1 MATTIN
7 LDTSQRVDIT
17 CRRGDTFSLRLTLT
31 DATDPSLG
39 SFNSTDSFL
48 LQVRDADTNDTA
60 TVIDVAP
67 VTGVNPAVTTHID
80 FTVSA
85 EVMKAVPSGLYVYDI
100 EQKTATGVVV
110 TLIYGTF
117 KVNEDVSIN

>member
-1 MATTIN
+1 
-7 LDTSQRVDIT
+7 
-17 CRRGDTFSLRLTLT
+17 
-31 DATDPSLG
+31 
-39 SFNSTDSFL
+39 
-48 LQVRDADTNDTA
+48 VRDADTNDTA